1 MKSRAELEEILAAQR
16 ANRRTLSPVPTL
28 RKRGRDIL
36 GALAVIVILVAS
48 GVAMFF
54 AVQWT
59 TPKPVSTETTSP
71 SVSPLTST
79 STNIS
84 PTFMATPVAMKVC
97 TDIPDG
103 RLHVRF
109 AAGDGSEV
117 RGYLTEGEAVQ
128 IALDPNSE
136 LDSQIIKGNLWVRIS
151 FPVAGWVNAR
161 YLCKSE

>member
-1 MKSRAELEEILAAQR
+1 MKSRAELEEILAVQR
-16 ANRRTLSPVPTL
+16 ANRRNPPSTSPL
-28 RKRGRDIL
+28 RKRGRDL
-36 GALAVIVILVAS
+36 LSVLAVIVILIAS
-48 GVAMFF
+48 GAAMFF
-54 AVQWT
+54 AMQWT
-59 TPKPVSTETTSP
+59 APKPVVTATTSFSASP
-71 SVSPLTST
+71 SASASK
-79 STNIS
+79 SIS

-109 AAGDGSEV
+109 SAGDGSEV

>member
-1 MKSRAELEEILAAQR
+1 
-16 ANRRTLSPVPTL
+16 
-28 RKRGRDIL
+28 
-36 GALAVIVILVAS
+36 
-48 GVAMFF
+48 MFF

-59 TPKPVSTETTSP
+59 APKPVVTATTSFAASP
-71 SVSPLTST
+71 SASAST
-79 STNIS
+79 SIT

-117 RGYLTEGEAVQ
+117 RGYLTEGETIQVA
-128 IALDPNSE
+128 IDSE
-136 LDSQIIKGNLWVRIS
+136 DEMIQGEVWKSIS

>member
-1 MKSRAELEEILAAQR
+1 MKTRAELEEILVAQR
-16 ANRRTLSPVPTL
+16 ANRRNPLSAPPL
-28 RKRGRDIL
+28 CKRARDLL
-36 GALAVIVILVAS
+36 GVVAVIMILVAS

-59 TPKPVSTETTSP
+59 APKSEGTATTSP
-71 SVSPLTST
+71 SVSPSTST
-79 STNIS
+79 STSIS

-117 RGYLTEGEAVQ
+117 RGYLTEGETIQVAV
-128 IALDPNSE
+128 DSE
-136 LDSQIIKGNLWVRIS
+136 DEVIQDEVWKRIS

>member
-16 ANRRTLSPVPTL
+16 ANRRTPAPAP
-28 RKRGRDIL
+28 RWRGRNL
-36 GALAVIVILVAS
+36 VGALAVIAILIAS
-48 GVAMFF
+48 GAAMFF

-59 TPKPVSTETTSP
+59 APKPVVTATTSFSASP
-71 SVSPLTST
+71 SASVSTSAT
-79 STNIS
+79 
-84 PTFMATPVAMKVC
+84 PTIMATPVAMMVC

-117 RGYLTEGEAVQ
+117 RGYLTEGETIQVA
-128 IALDPNSE
+128 IDSE
-136 LDSQIIKGNLWVRIS
+136 DEVIQDEVWKRIS

>member
-1 MKSRAELEEILAAQR
+1 MKTRAELEEILAAQR
-16 ANRRTLSPVPTL
+16 ANRRSPPPASPL
-28 RKRGRDIL
+28 RKKGRDLL
-36 GALAVIVILVAS
+36 GVLAVIVILVAS

-59 TPKPVSTETTSP
+59 APKPEATATTSLSASP
-71 SVSPLTST
+71 SISTLTS
-79 STNIS
+79 IS

>member
-16 ANRRTLSPVPTL
+16 ANRRTPLSAPPL
-28 RKRGRDIL
+28 RKRARDLL
-36 GALAVIVILVAS
+36 GVVAVIIILVAS

-54 AVQWT
+54 AMQWT
-59 TPKPVSTETTSP
+59 TSKPVSTETTSP
-71 SVSPLTST
+71 SVSPSTST
-79 STNIS
+79 STSIS
-84 PTFMATPVAMKVC
+84 PTIMATPVAMMVC

>member
-1 MKSRAELEEILAAQR
+1 
-16 ANRRTLSPVPTL
+16 
-28 RKRGRDIL
+28 
-36 GALAVIVILVAS
+36 
-48 GVAMFF
+48 MFF

-59 TPKPVSTETTSP
+59 APKPEATVTTSP
-71 SVSPLTST
+71 SASLSTST
-79 STNIS
+79 STSIS

-103 RLHVRF
+103 WLHVRF

-117 RGYLTEGEAVQ
+117 RGYLTEGETIQVA
-128 IALDPNSE
+128 IDSE
-136 LDSQIIKGNLWVRIS
+136 DEVIQDEVWKRIS

>member
-28 RKRGRDIL
+28 RKRGRDLL

-161 YLCKSE
+161 YLCKLE

>member
-1 MKSRAELEEILAAQR
+1 
-16 ANRRTLSPVPTL
+16 
-28 RKRGRDIL
+28 
-36 GALAVIVILVAS
+36 
-48 GVAMFF
+48 
-54 AVQWT
+54 
-59 TPKPVSTETTSP
+59 
-71 SVSPLTST
+71 
-79 STNIS
+79 
-84 PTFMATPVAMKVC
+84 MATPVAMKVC

-161 YLCKSE
+161 YLCKLE

>member
-1 MKSRAELEEILAAQR
+1 M
-16 ANRRTLSPVPTL
+16 
-28 RKRGRDIL
+28 
-36 GALAVIVILVAS
+36 LAVIVILIAS
-48 GVAMFF
+48 GAAMFF

-59 TPKPVSTETTSP
+59 APKPEVTATTSP
-71 SVSPLTST
+71 SASPSASTST
-79 STNIS
+79 SIS

-117 RGYLTEGEAVQ
+117 RGYLTEGETIQVAIDLEDEMIQGEVW
-128 IALDPNSE
+128 
-136 LDSQIIKGNLWVRIS
+136 KRIS